1 MLQSPSVR
9 RDDNFLTSRVRLTN
23 LLGFSTTP
31 QCTPMTSWGPDDQRF
46 ILQGPE
52 KKKFFMARFLGKLFF
67 IHVTECQLCL
77 D

>member
-1 MLQSPSVR
+1 MLQSASVR

-31 QCTPMTSWGPDDQRF
+31 QCTPMTSWGPDDQMF

-52 KKKFFMARFLGKLFF
+52 KKEILYGKVFG
-67 IHVTECQLCL
+67 
-77 D
+77 